1 MANFMYTPEKERLM
15 EGNTNYLEG
24 QDDIRAIL
32 VMTNTTADTDQDA
45 TNLSG
50 AGDITTLDEFDGSG
64 YTAHGSGGNALAS
77 QAVTQ
82 DTGNNR
88 SEFDATDLAFGALSV
103 GTRNIVGMVIYRH
116 VDGTTANDTVVA
128 YIDTGGFNPST
139 GFAANGSTVT
149 IQWNSEGII
158 QTT

>member
-15 EGNTNYLEG
+15 EGNANYLEG

-32 VMTNTTADTDQDA
+32 VMTNSTAATDQDA

-64 YTAHGSGGNALAS
+64 YTNHAGGGNPLDT

-82 DTGNNR
+82 DTATNR
-88 SEFDATDLAFGALSV
+88 AEFDAANEAFGALSAS
-103 GTRNIVGMVIYRH
+103 GTGRSILGMVLYRH

-128 YIDTGGFNPST
+128 WIDTGGFP
-139 GFAANGSTVT
+139 FPANGSTVT
-149 IQWNSEGII
+149 VTWNPNGII

>member
-15 EGNTNYLEG
+15 EGAANYLEAG
-24 QDDIRAIL
+24 DNIRAIL
-32 VMTNTTADTDQDA
+32 VMTNSTADTDEDA
-45 TNLSG
+45 ANLSG

-64 YTAHGSGGNALAS
+64 YTNHSGGGNTLDS

-82 DTGNNR
+82 DTANDR
-88 SEFDATDLAFGALSV
+88 AEFDATDVAFGALSV
-103 GTRNIVGMVIYRH
+103 GTRNILGMVIYRN

-128 YIDTGGFNPST
+128 YIDTGGFP
-139 GFAANGSTVT
+139 FAANGSTVT
-149 IQWNSEGII
+149 VQWNAQGII